1 MVNKIENCLIENW
14 FPINIL
20 VAQANNEILN
30 ISKNTFIDAKLEDI
44 EMQNEASGLING
56 ITTYNRGINIPFV
69 PESQKLIDFIIDN
82 CALLAKKQGVDIE
95 NASIQVCSIWLNR
108 LSKQGKHAKHAHGG
122 MHYSGTLYVNIPKG
136 SSNIRF
142 HNPHADLMTIT
153 ALPVKFDGDA
163 STSTYVDFTPSE
175 GKLLLWNSYLYH
187 EVLEHPVEEFRD
199 SISFNLLVTPQ

>member
-14 FPINIL
+14 FPVNIL

-108 LSKQGKHAKHAHGG
+108 LAKQGKHAKHAHGG

-187 EVLEHPVEEFRD
+187 EVLEHPLEEFRD
-199 SISFNLLVTPQ
+199 TISFNLLVTPQ